1 MEKQIKW
8 KEDSR
13 DQIKEGVDILANAVK
28 ATLGIRGRNVGIERL
43 YLPPYITKDGVTVA
57 REIELQDPVQ
67 NMGVQMVKEVA
78 LKTNKL
84 VGDGTTTAIV
94 LAQAIY
100 TAGLKSISEGGNPMG
115 IKKGIDKAVL
125 KVVAFLKTLAVEVS
139 SDDLEKIKQVAS
151 ISANNDES
159 IGDVVAQAVHDIKK
173 DGIVTIEEAKGTET
187 YVRIVDGMQISK
199 GFISPFFCTDA
210 ERMEVVFENP
220 YILLCDS
227 KISLMKDLM
236 PILSQIMQNPRPLVL
251 IAEDIEG
258 EALASLVVNKMQ
270 GKLKVVAIK
279 SPEFGEIKGD
289 VMQDIA
295 VITGGTVISEMRG
308 SRVEDATLQLLGQA
322 EKVIVTRENTTIVN
336 GKGNKEDIESRIAQ
350 IKNQIEAAK
359 DDRNK
364 MILQQRCAKLS
375 GGIAVIY
382 VGAMSEIELR
392 ERKDRFDDSLNAT
405 LAAVKEGIVPGGG
418 VALIRAIASL
428 DEPGDTS
435 AETMGIAVIRKAL
448 EEPLR
453 QIVENAGIESATVV
467 SKVKKGEGD
476 FGFNART
483 ELYENLLLS
492 GVIDPVMVTRVALEN
507 AASIAGIMLTMECT
521 VFIPEKQKYYAP
533 PQG

>member
-1 MEKQIKW
+1 
-8 KEDSR
+8 
-13 DQIKEGVDILANAVK
+13 
-28 ATLGIRGRNVGIERL
+28 
-43 YLPPYITKDGVTVA
+43 
-57 REIELQDPVQ
+57 
-67 NMGVQMVKEVA
+67 MGVQMVKEVA

-84 VGDGTTTAIV
+84 VGDGTSTAIV

-115 IKKGIDKAVL
+115 IKKGIDKAVV

-236 PILSQIMQNPRPLVL
+236 PILTQIMQNPRPLVI
-251 IAEDIEG
+251 IAEDVEG

-322 EKVIVTRENTTIVN
+322 EKVIVTRENTTFVN

-350 IKNQIEAAK
+350 IKNQIESTK
-359 DDRNK
+359 DDRSK
-364 MILQQRCAKLS
+364 TILQQRCAKLS

-382 VGAMSEIELR
+382 VGAMSEIELK

-428 DEPGDTS
+428 KDMEGENG
-435 AETMGIAVIRKAL
+435 AENMGIAVIRKAL

-453 QIVENAGIESATVV
+453 QIVENAGIESAPVV
-467 SKVKKGEGD
+467 SKVTEGEGD